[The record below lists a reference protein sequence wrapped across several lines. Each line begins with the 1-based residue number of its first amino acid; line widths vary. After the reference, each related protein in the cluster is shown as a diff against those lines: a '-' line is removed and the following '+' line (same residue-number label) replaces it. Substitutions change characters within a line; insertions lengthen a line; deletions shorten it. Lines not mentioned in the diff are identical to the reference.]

1 MSEKDR
7 KYHYKNQEK
16 RNQQSKED
24 YYNKKEH
31 YNELSKKYYKEHAEE
46 IKARKKK
53 YREENADKIKAY
65 REKVKEKTKTY
76 LKDYTREKA
85 RSNPSYRLRRNLAV
99 RLYAAL
105 KSKTNKKDRTMELI
119 GCSLEDLMK
128 HLESQFKEGM
138 TWENYGRFGWHVDHI
153 IPCSSFD
160 LLNEEEQKKCF
171 HYTNLQPLWQIE
183 NLRKSNKIL

>member
-7 KYHYKNQEK
+7 KYHYEHQEK
-16 RNQQSKED
+16 RNRQSKEN
-24 YYNKKEH
+24 YYENKEH
-31 YNELSKKYYKEHAEE
+31 YNELSKKYYQEHAEE

-85 RSNPSYRLRRNLAV
+85 RSNPSYRLRRNLTNRIYIV
-99 RLYAAL
+99 L
-105 KSKTNKKDRTMELI
+105 KNKADKKGRTMELT

-138 TWENYGRFGWHVDHI
+138 LWENYGKWHVDHI

-183 NLRKSNKIL
+183 NLKKSNKIA